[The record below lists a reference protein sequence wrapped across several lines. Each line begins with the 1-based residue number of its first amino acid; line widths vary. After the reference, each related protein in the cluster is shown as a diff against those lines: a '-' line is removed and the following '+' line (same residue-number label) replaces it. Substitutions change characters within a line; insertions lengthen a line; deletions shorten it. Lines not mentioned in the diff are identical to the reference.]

1 MNELASA
8 SLVGRTR
15 ENSSAVDGVFYFP

>member
-8 SLVGRTR
+8 FLVERTR
-15 ENSSAVDGVFYFP
+15 ENSFAVDGVFYFL